1 MPRRGKKSA
10 RKKELERLLGIPQK
24 STTAKKHATTSSDLT
39 PEQKEMIK
47 QLKEKVDAIK
57 GARFALYHNPENR
70 TDNQSEKL
78 KWIEASYPDLYKAFQ
93 LKEQLRTVIHMRD
106 VATAEKALQ
115 VWVDEAKASELEP
128 MVKLSGKID
137 GHKDAILDSIKY
149 KSNSSQS
156 ESCNTTIKALITMG
170 RGFRSIDKRNQKNY
184 RNACAAQRPWSRSMC

>member
-1 MPRRGKKSA
+1 
-10 RKKELERLLGIPQK
+10 
-24 STTAKKHATTSSDLT
+24 
-39 PEQKEMIK
+39 MIK

-106 VATAEKALQ
+106 VTTAEKAL
-115 VWVDEAKASELEP
+115 VLWIDEAKASGLEP
-128 MVKLSGKID
+128 MVNLSDKIKK
-137 GHKDAILDSIKY
+137 HKEAILDSIKY

-170 RGFRSIDKRNQKNY
+170 RGFRSIDNLIGLIYFRCSDLEVPLFNTPFRSNAYKAEQRERARINRHAREAKKQAQKQKREQEET
-184 RNACAAQRPWSRSMC
+184 A